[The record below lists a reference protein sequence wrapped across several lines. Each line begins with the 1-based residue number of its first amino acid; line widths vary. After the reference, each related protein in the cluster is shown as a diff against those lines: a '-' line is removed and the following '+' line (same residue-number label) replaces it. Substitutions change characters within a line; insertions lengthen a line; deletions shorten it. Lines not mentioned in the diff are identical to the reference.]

1 MISLEKSKKILNKGE
16 RKYTDEE
23 VKEIRD
29 TLEIMA
35 RLQIETENYRA
46 NKEKEPKSNWRLSL
60 PEKRF
65 F

>member
-29 TLEIMA
+29 TLEMMA

-46 NKEKEPKSNWRLSL
+46 NKEKEPKSN
-60 PEKRF
+60 
-65 F
+65 